1 MSAKIDLNRFKEVVG
16 QLKTTQKHLQSLM
29 SRETLQDARRYAENS
44 KQEIQKLLKGAD
56 LKTVKARI
64 AKEAVELRKLQ
75 QSIPGEL
82 ARFTK
87 FVEAQKKEL
96 EKILKSVTALDA
108 VKTPKVTPVKEAPAK
123 GGSAKPPVAKKST
136 PRKPAVIKTKA
147 KAVKAKSAPAGA
159 SAAKA
164 AENLAEN
171 SVETNS
177 GDESQDSL
185 FKS

>member
-29 SRETLQDARRYAENS
+29 SRETLQEARRYAESS

-64 AKEAVELRKLQ
+64 AKEAADLRKLQ
-75 QSIPGEL
+75 QSIPGEI

-96 EKILKSVTALDA
+96 EKILKSVAALDA
-108 VKTPKVTPVKEAPAK
+108 VKTSKVTPVRETPAKAASSVKAPA
-123 GGSAKPPVAKKST
+123 AKKGT
-136 PRKPAVIKTKA
+136 PRKPSVIKTKA
-147 KAVKAKSAPAGA
+147 KAVKTKSAPEADLFGNPAEHPGESRGAGE
-159 SAAKA
+159 S
-164 AENLAEN
+164 EDQ
-171 SVETNS
+171 SS
-177 GDESQDSL
+177 GS
-185 FKS
+185 